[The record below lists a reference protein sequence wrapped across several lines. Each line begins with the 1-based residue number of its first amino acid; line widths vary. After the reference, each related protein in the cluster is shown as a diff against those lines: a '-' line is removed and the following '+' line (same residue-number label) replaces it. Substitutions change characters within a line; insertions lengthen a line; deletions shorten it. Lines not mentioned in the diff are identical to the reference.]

1 MKEFHDEIVKWLGRN
16 GFDNVDVCFD
26 FDSFGYNPN
35 TYVINIGVGY
45 ESEAGRLF
53 EQFLYEYG
61 MKYIGFYDSV
71 LAFLHELG
79 HYNTI
84 YHFNSDDLFCYYAIK
99 ALTDDPFKYWETP
112 DEMAANVWVIDFINK
127 KVEVVEELCN
137 IFLRYEWIE

>member
-1 MKEFHDEIVKWLGRN
+1 MKEFHDEVVKWLGRN

-61 MKYIGFYDSV
+61 MEYIGFYDSV

-79 HYNTI
+79 HYNTV
-84 YHFNSDDLFCYYAIK
+84 YGFNNEELWLCRAVKPMMDAFG
-99 ALTDDPFKYWETP
+99 YWEVP
-112 DEMAANVWVIDFINK
+112 DEMAANVWVINFVNE

-137 IFLRYEWIE
+137 IFLRYGWVE